1 MRRTTSGWRRGPGA
15 RRAPS
20 PRPPKDAGEALSNA
34 VSMWGSPLAAGALGD
49 LAAVDQPFD
58 LKAWAQHELG
68 ARFAIGDD
76 EVKQLLGAERY
87 ADVLV
92 AIVTRN
98 PSDKASHSTPAIQST
113 ASAEAVPE
121 SQLGDDLAA
130 ALRSALENKAE
141 ADRADRARAEALF
154 NQFQAWAAQ
163 EDAQALP
170 GAAQSIQ
177 DVRAEIVQS
186 PPLPKRRPTQVAHT
200 ARSQDSS
207 PQNTQSLMRRL
218 GFRN

>member
-1 MRRTTSGWRRGPGA
+1 MIKDRFSPNDPIPLFLSGPEKETELSGVRKVVSSEVIRKA
-15 RRAPS
+15 
-20 PRPPKDAGEALSNA
+20 AL
-34 VSMWGSPLAAGALGD
+34 VFAA
-49 LAAVDQPFD
+49 
-58 LKAWAQHELG
+58 
-68 ARFAIGDD
+68 
-76 EVKQLLGAERY
+76 
-87 ADVLV
+87 V
-92 AIVTRN
+92 AIVLAVVSVGKAILFASVTASQVSPPAPRN
-98 PSDKASHSTPAIQST
+98 GHSTPTIQST
-113 ASAEAVPE
+113 ASAETVPA
-121 SQLGDDLAA
+121 SQSGDELAA
-130 ALRSALENKAE
+130 AFRSALENRAE

-170 GAAQSIQ
+170 GAQQPVQ

-218 GFRN
+218 GFHN